1 MRPVFV
7 SPANIV
13 ASTGAMSTMES
24 RRFSSFSR
32 VTALR
37 SDLRSRANTLTATLD
52 YRPVVSRFG
61 SGVKVP
67 LRVSY
72 TIADLRNE
80 ATGFSGTTAG
90 DPRERSWVPG
100 AFSRHAVLLST
111 GIRVPDWLTLTA
123 GFQLRSGATYTPRVG
138 ADINGDGLANDR
150 AFVFDPKLTPDPV
163 LSTGLSRL
171 LSTAPKATRE
181 CLMSQMGTL
190 AATNSCVGPV
200 IATLNSSVTVDA
212 ARLGLRNRGVVRLAV
227 TNVLA
232 GLDRLLHGASNVRG
246 WGQSAY
252 VDPILLDVRGFDPA
266 EKRFRYAVNPQFGNS
281 SVLRN
286 LFLSPFKITL
296 DFSVDLGPDREQR
309 ALNDRFAPRV
319 SDGVVALDSAQ
330 IFDRLIRTREG
341 LFDGVLSWRDTLR
354 LNPVQVDSLERMS
367 ARHTTTRESTY
378 GALAGYLVSRSGDY
392 EHSEVRRRWREAI
405 ETVVLSEWRSAS
417 AMQAMLSPDQ
427 LARLSKLFVSYRL
440 IRVVDRKEIERELS
454 GWQTFPYD

>member
-1 MRPVFV
+1 
-7 SPANIV
+7 
-13 ASTGAMSTMES
+13 
-24 RRFSSFSR
+24 
-32 VTALR
+32 
-37 SDLRSRANTLTATLD
+37 
-52 YRPVVSRFG
+52 
-61 SGVKVP
+61 
-67 LRVSY
+67 
-72 TIADLRNE
+72 
-80 ATGFSGTTAG
+80 
-90 DPRERSWVPG
+90 
-100 AFSRHAVLLST
+100 
-111 GIRVPDWLTLTA
+111 
-123 GFQLRSGATYTPRVG
+123 
-138 ADINGDGLANDR
+138 
-150 AFVFDPKLTPDPV
+150 
-163 LSTGLSRL
+163 
-171 LSTAPKATRE
+171 
-181 CLMSQMGTL
+181 
-190 AATNSCVGPV
+190 
-200 IATLNSSVTVDA
+200 
-212 ARLGLRNRGVVRLAV
+212 
-227 TNVLA
+227 
-232 GLDRLLHGASNVRG
+232 
-246 WGQSAY
+246 
-252 VDPILLDVRGFDPA
+252 LDVRGFDPA

-367 ARHTTTRESTY
+367 ARHTITRESTY